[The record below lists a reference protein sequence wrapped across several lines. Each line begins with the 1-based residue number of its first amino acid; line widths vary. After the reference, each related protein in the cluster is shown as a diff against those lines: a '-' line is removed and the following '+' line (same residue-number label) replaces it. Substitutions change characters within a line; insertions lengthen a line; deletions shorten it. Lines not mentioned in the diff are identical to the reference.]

1 MTGQINSPPPPPLDE
16 DGKERPAA
24 KKAWAKPTFRRIE
37 DGVVVTE
44 SGANAHPTYPESGT
58 YRPNS

>member
-1 MTGQINSPPPPPLDE
+1 MTSQINAPPPPPLDE

-37 DGVVVTE
+37 NGVVVTE
-44 SGANAHPTYPESGT
+44 SGPKVTNYPESTT